1 MSATAPAV
9 AIVGGGP
16 TGLAASILLS
26 LCKIPHVLFE
36 RYPSTSIHPK
46 ACGYNHRTLEIFRL
60 MGIEKDVIEQRAPKT
75 IDGQTAWYTSFGPNG
90 KEIVIRNAW
99 GGGIYQKEYGQVS
112 PCSYST
118 MPQIRLEPI
127 LQKRALELNPDGILY
142 NTEVV
147 KVEEYNNHVAVTYQR
162 KGQPSPETIRVKYCI
177 AADGG
182 RRLTDDLGIGWEG
195 ERDITDMV
203 SAHVRAP
210 ISQHHPDIRNFIT
223 WFVNP
228 KLGGSIGT
236 GYLYHLG
243 PYPLDPNS
251 EEWLFACAL
260 SPTDPKRFD
269 EDAML
274 QRMHDTLQIPG
285 LKEQTELLS
294 ISHWYVNALC
304 AKQYR
309 SKGSASSKGRVFLV
323 GDAAHRIPPWGALG
337 LNTGIQDV
345 HNLVWKLNFA
355 INGLPPALYGS
366 NTNARSE
373 NPINHDA
380 LLDTYDVERRP
391 VGQRV
396 RTTSLHNLRAHS
408 LVMDTALGLSPENSE
423 ADNVAAMDSFLD
435 HAAEGGGDEGHAR
448 REAIQQAQKILDGE
462 FHALGAE
469 IGWFYPSLDLD
480 GEGQATNHDGQ
491 LDDAGNLDML
501 RYHPSTIPGHHLPH
515 VWLER
520 DRILQPQRGEKE
532 KKQRVST
539 RDLVR
544 YDGFILL
551 TSAPELWQ
559 QNHAVDRNAGSGL
572 GGLVTVIE
580 IADVAGTSDEPAVD
594 NKTPN
599 DNDEDDDDDRG
610 ASGHTSYRDIEGKW
624 KSLRGIEH
632 TGAILVRPDGIVVWR
647 AREFDPSRH
656 SSPGVLRDVILRS
669 LKPT

>member
-1 MSATAPAV
+1 MIYQKTSMSATAPAV

-90 KEIVIRNAW
+90 KEIVSRNAW
-99 GGGIYQKEYGQVS
+99 GGGIYQKEYDQVS
-112 PCSYST
+112 PCSYT
-118 MPQIRLEPI
+118 TLPQIRLEPI

-147 KVEEYNNHVAVTYQR
+147 KVEEHIDHVAVTYQR
-162 KGQPSPETIRVKYCI
+162 KGQLSRETIRVKYCI

-195 ERDITDMV
+195 ERDIIDMV

-223 WFVNP
+223 WFINP
-228 KLGGSIGT
+228 KLGGSIGS

-243 PYPLDPNS
+243 PYPLDPTS

-260 SPTDPKRFD
+260 NPTDPKRFD

-285 LKEQTELLS
+285 LKQQTELLS

-309 SKGSASSKGRVFLV
+309 SKGPESSQGRVFLV

-355 INGLPPALYGS
+355 INGLPPALHGS
-366 NTNARSE
+366 TGKQNPNTNTNAKLE
-373 NPINHDA
+373 NPINLDA

-391 VGQRV
+391 IGQRV

-408 LVMDTALGLSPENSE
+408 LVMDRALGLSPGNSE
-423 ADNVAAMDSFLD
+423 ADNIAAMDSFFD
-435 HAAEGGGDEGHAR
+435 PASTEEGGEGQAR
-448 REAIQQAQKILDGE
+448 REAVQQAQKILDGE

-491 LDDAGNLDML
+491 LDEEGNLDML

-515 VWLER
+515 VWLKRIQPSQR
-520 DRILQPQRGEKE
+520 DEM
-532 KKQRVST
+532 KQRVST

-544 YDGFILL
+544 YDGFIFI

-559 QNHAVDRNAGSGL
+559 NQIDHSSGL
-572 GGLVTVIE
+572 DGLVTLVE
-580 IADVAGTSDEPAVD
+580 IAESNGPKDWPAGDESA
-594 NKTPN
+594 
-599 DNDEDDDDDRG
+599 DES
-610 ASGHTSYRDIEGKW
+610 ASEHTLWRDIDGKW
-624 KSLRGIEH
+624 ASLRGVEH
-632 TGAILVRPDGIVVWR
+632 TGAVFVRPDGIVVWR
-647 AREFDPSRH
+647 ARKFEPSRH
-656 SSPGVLRDVILRS
+656 STPGVLRDVILRT
-669 LKPT
+669 LKLT